1 MPVHISTQPN
11 AKNVMTH
18 DPITVDVSTS
28 AHELARILTDND
40 ISGVPVI
47 DVQDRVIGVV
57 SKTDL
62 LKWCVTGGD
71 SDHDLLASLKARQT
85 RRADADSLGV
95 VEDFMSSD
103 PVVATADEPI
113 TWLARRMVEEK
124 VHRIAIVDED
134 GCLIGIVTSLDLLKA
149 FARQD

>member
-1 MPVHISTQPN
+1 MTVHATTKLDATS
-11 AKNVMTH
+11 VMTH

-71 SDHDLLASLKARQT
+71 SDHDLLTSLKRSQDH
-85 RRADADSLGV
+85 RRRTDNVGV
-95 VEDFMSSD
+95 VEDFMTSE

-113 TWLARRMVEEK
+113 TSLARRMVEEK

-134 GCLIGIVTSLDLLKA
+134 GCLTGIVTSLDLLRA
-149 FARQD
+149 FARQA